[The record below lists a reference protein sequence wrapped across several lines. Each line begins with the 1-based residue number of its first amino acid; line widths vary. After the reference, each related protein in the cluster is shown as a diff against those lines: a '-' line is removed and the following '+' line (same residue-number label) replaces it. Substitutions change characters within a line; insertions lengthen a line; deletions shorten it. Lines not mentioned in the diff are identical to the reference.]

1 MEKTKL
7 RYEVPEAETFVV
19 RFEGVLCQSRNVSLG
34 GKKGSGY
41 GSSMYYL
48 DDEEEE

>member
-19 RFEGVLCQSRNVSLG
+19 RFEGVLCQSRGIQNSNP
-34 GKKGSGY
+34 KKASTY
-41 GSSMYYL
+41 GWDDWDDL
-48 DDEEEE
+48 DEE

>member
-19 RFEGVLCQSRNVSLG
+19 RFEGALLQTSLYS
-34 GKKGSGY
+34 KKGTQY
-41 GSSMYYL
+41 IIE
-48 DDEEEE
+48 DDEEDF

>member
-19 RFEGVLCQSRNVSLG
+19 RFEGNILQASLHSTNR
-34 GKKGSGY
+34 KNKTE
-41 GSSMYYL
+41 YYIY
-48 DDEEEE
+48 DDDDYSEL

>member
-19 RFEGVLCQSRNVSLG
+19 RFEGIVCTSPDVSWDKSIKRG
-34 GKKGSGY
+34 TQWVE
-41 GSSMYYL
+41 
-48 DDEEEE
+48 DDEIDYGLE